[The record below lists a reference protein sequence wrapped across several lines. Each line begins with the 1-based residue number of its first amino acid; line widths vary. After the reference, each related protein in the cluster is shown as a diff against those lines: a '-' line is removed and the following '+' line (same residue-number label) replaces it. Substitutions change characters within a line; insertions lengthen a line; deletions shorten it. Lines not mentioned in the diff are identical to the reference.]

1 MDESGDNISAE
12 ETPAAAQTPGGLRP
26 PIASTDCCTEATP
39 APAEQIA
46 WLKEQLAH
54 AQRLTALGELLST
67 TTHEFNNLLMTIIN
81 YAKIGL
87 RHKDDATR
95 DKALEKILAA
105 GNRAARITNGILG
118 LARNRSADMVPTDL
132 AKLVDDA
139 LVLLEREMSKYR
151 VAVERVFEPA
161 PPAMANGNQI
171 QQVLLNLLVNAR
183 QAMPQGGRVIIRIS
197 HDAENQTV
205 DLMVRDTGSGI
216 EPAKLRRIFDPYF
229 STKSG
234 PDATGKGGTGL
245 GLSTCRDIIEA
256 HRGKILVASTVG
268 KGTAFTLRLPV
279 ASTPAPRPI
288 SSVTL
293 GVVSSA
299 SATQSN

>member
-1 MDESGDNISAE
+1 MNESGDTTAD
-12 ETPAAAQTPGGLRP
+12 G
-26 PIASTDCCTEATP
+26 CTEATP
-39 APAEQIA
+39 TPAEQIA

-67 TTHEFNNLLMTIIN
+67 TTHEYNNLLMTIIN

-183 QAMPQGGRVIIRIS
+183 QAMPHGGRVIVRIS

-205 DLMVRDTGSGI
+205 DLMVRDTGCGI
-216 EPAKLRRIFDPYF
+216 DPAQLRRIFDPYF
-229 STKSG
+229 STKFG

-268 KGTAFTLRLPV
+268 KGTAFTLRLPL

-293 GVVSSA
+293 GVGNTPLTGPRA
-299 SATQSN
+299 DAC

>member
-1 MDESGDNISAE
+1 MESA
-12 ETPAAAQTPGGLRP
+12 GG
-26 PIASTDCCTEATP
+26 STDEGCTNQPPTE
-39 APAEQIA
+39 AEQIA

-67 TTHEFNNLLMTIIN
+67 TTHEYNNLLMTIIN

-87 RHKDDATR
+87 RHKDVATR

-118 LARNRSADMVPTDL
+118 LARNRSADFVPTDL

-183 QAMPQGGRVIIRIS
+183 QAMPQGGKVIVKIS
-197 HDAENQTV
+197 HDPQNQTV
-205 DLMVRDTGSGI
+205 DLTVRDTGSGI
-216 EPAKLRRIFDPYF
+216 EPSKLRRIFEPYY

-268 KGTAFTLRLPV
+268 RGTSFTLRLPV
-279 ASTPAPRPI
+279 AEAKAPRSV

-293 GVVSSA
+293 GVAAPNVPA
-299 SATQSN
+299 

>member
-1 MDESGDNISAE
+1 MDATGGTAEDGCTGD
-12 ETPAAAQTPGGLRP
+12 TP
-26 PIASTDCCTEATP
+26 S
-39 APAEQIA
+39 PAEQIA
-46 WLKEQLAH
+46 WLKDQLAH

-67 TTHEFNNLLMTIIN
+67 TTHEYNNLLMTIIN

-95 DKALEKILAA
+95 DKALEKILSA

-118 LARNRSADMVPTDL
+118 LARNRSADLVPTDL

-151 VAVERVFEPA
+151 VAMERVFEPA

-183 QAMPQGGRVIIRIS
+183 QAMPNGGKVIVRIS
-197 HDAENQTV
+197 YDPQLQTV
-205 DLMVRDTGSGI
+205 DLTVRDTGSGI
-216 EPAKLRRIFDPYF
+216 EPTRLRRIFDPYY
-229 STKSG
+229 STKDG

-256 HRGKILVASTVG
+256 HHGKILVASTVG
-268 KGTAFTLRLPV
+268 RGTAFTLRLPV
-279 ASTPAPRPI
+279 AEVKADRPAPA
-288 SSVTL
+288 VTL
-293 GVVSSA
+293 GVRAPQPSSTSSLGHVSNDVPHTA
-299 SATQSN
+299 CG